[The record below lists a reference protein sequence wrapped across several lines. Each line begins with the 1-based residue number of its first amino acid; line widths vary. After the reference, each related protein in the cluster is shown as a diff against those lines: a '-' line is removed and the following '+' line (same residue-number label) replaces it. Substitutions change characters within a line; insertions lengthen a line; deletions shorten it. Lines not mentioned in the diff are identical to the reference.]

1 MKKIFFLLSVFS
13 LFIFSFQAFAA
24 QKIED
29 VFTDIKK
36 DYIYYNELQT
46 LYDKGVIT
54 PDLNG
59 KFNPNKLLSRDE
71 FIGIA
76 MEVGCSKCIKP
87 YTSMEYILKY
97 TNQKT
102 FYDVDE
108 KNDYGYCI
116 ADAYVNDVVK
126 GYSAGYTCQ
135 DGTTQSGQTPFCT
148 NNNITLEE
156 AVAFLLRNS
165 SVFTIADNQNVISQ
179 IQAGLV
185 TQKLANDVNI
195 TNTDGSVYTFY
206 GYFKK
211 ALDLDYFEYDLS
223 GNQKKYSLV
232 SVDSNGNIN
241 PKQYITKQDFLKMAY
256 IISKINSCSLENND
270 TSLSQI
276 GTQIGIFDKMCT
288 VGQENCQKSNL
299 DDATSTY
306 DFKADTSQACKLG
319 VKNVIWIFY
328 NKNTKETF
336 IEKGE
341 YLDNYTLKSKGN
353 WIIRLGVED
362 NCGNISSSEST
373 IHNDNSNLSLQIQTN
388 ITPGSGSLEVDFT
401 SITNCQ
407 NCTYSWDFGDGK
419 NSQDKNPSHTF
430 TNSGNYNVTLK
441 ITDPNNNT
449 AQAKVSIY
457 VGSSVKDKLDELE
470 KEIGK
475 NNIIDEIKDIINENE
490 NSTQIKDK
498 LDELEKE
505 IGKNNII
512 DEIKDTIENTSQ
524 QITDLSTV
532 DTDGDGVMDNV
543 DKCPTIPGSKD
554 NSGCPVL
561 DQVCLPNSE
570 IDMCGTG
577 FSCNAKGYCEA
588 KKETN
593 LSSACILPTS
603 GSSIFGNV
611 ACNSC
616 PCAYQF
622 DFIATLRKCDVIIP
636 AIVSPDGTK
645 MYGKGNAYE
654 IPYDYK

>member
-1 MKKIFFLLSVFS
+1 M
-13 LFIFSFQAFAA
+13 
-24 QKIED
+24 
-29 VFTDIKK
+29 
-36 DYIYYNELQT
+36 
-46 LYDKGVIT
+46 
-54 PDLNG
+54 
-59 KFNPNKLLSRDE
+59 
-71 FIGIA
+71 
-76 MEVGCSKCIKP
+76 
-87 YTSMEYILKY
+87 
-97 TNQKT
+97 
-102 FYDVDE
+102 
-108 KNDYGYCI
+108 
-116 ADAYVNDVVK
+116 
-126 GYSAGYTCQ
+126 
-135 DGTTQSGQTPFCT
+135 
-148 NNNITLEE
+148 
-156 AVAFLLRNS
+156 
-165 SVFTIADNQNVISQ
+165 
-179 IQAGLV
+179 
-185 TQKLANDVNI
+185 
-195 TNTDGSVYTFY
+195 
-206 GYFKK
+206 
-211 ALDLDYFEYDLS
+211 
-223 GNQKKYSLV
+223 
-232 SVDSNGNIN
+232 
-241 PKQYITKQDFLKMAY
+241 
-256 IISKINSCSLENND
+256 
-270 TSLSQI
+270 
-276 GTQIGIFDKMCT
+276 
-288 VGQENCQKSNL
+288 
-299 DDATSTY
+299 
-306 DFKADTSQACKLG
+306 
-319 VKNVIWIFY
+319 IWIFY

-336 IEKGE
+336 IEKWE
-341 YLDNYTLKSKGN
+341 YLDNYTLKSKWN

-362 NCGNISSSEST
+362 NCWNISSSEST

-407 NCTYSWDFGDGK
+407 NCTYSWDFWDGK

-430 TNSGNYNVTLK
+430 TNSWNYNVTLK

-457 VGSSVKDKLDELE
+457 VWSSVKDKLDELE
-470 KEIGK
+470 KEIWK

-505 IGKNNII
+505 IWKNNII

-543 DKCPTIPGSKD
+543 DKCPTIPWSKD
-554 NSGCPVL
+554 NSWCPVL

-570 IDMCGTG
+570 IDMCWTW
-577 FSCNAKGYCEA
+577 FSCNAKWYCEA

-603 GSSIFGNV
+603 WSSIFWNV

-645 MYGKGNAYE
+645 MYGKWNAYE